1 MKNMRKL
8 ALILIIFTLAF
19 TPLYGV
25 KAQQLTES
33 MKTFFDSKIPG
44 IKIQVNAT
52 AKTQPSG
59 NITVVLSMKRLT
71 DVDVVDVEYFNLS
84 IYGFVRGE
92 EKTLMKN
99 ITDYDFT
106 LSETPRPYNF
116 TFIVPEQVWEATHGE
131 ITMTYSV
138 KSGPFGLVID
148 GLTCGFTMTL
158 VRNVYLENLE
168 NAFENLNNSYWQLHD
183 SYEQLNQTYWE
194 LQQNYTALRGNLN
207 ELGNTRTAVGILA
220 VTTVF
225 FVATTLYLVMRKP
238 KESW

>member
-1 MKNMRKL
+1 MKNIRKL
-8 ALILIIFTLAF
+8 ALILIIFALTFA
-19 TPLYGV
+19 PLYGA
-25 KAQQLTES
+25 KGQELTEN
-33 MKTFFDSKIPG
+33 MQTFFDSEIPG

-52 AKTQPSG
+52 ANVQPSA

-99 ITDYDFT
+99 ITEYDFA
-106 LSETPRPYNF
+106 LSETPRSYNF
-116 TFIVPEQVWEATHGE
+116 TFIVPEQIWEATLGE
-131 ITMTYSV
+131 ITVTYSV
-138 KSGPFGLVID
+138 KSGPFELGVDGLV
-148 GLTCGFTMTL
+148 CGFTMTL

-168 NAFENLNNSYWQLHD
+168 TTFENLNDSYWQLND

-194 LQQNYTALRGNLN
+194 LQQNYTALQGNAN
-207 ELGNTRTAVGILA
+207 ELGNTRMAMGILA

>member
-1 MKNMRKL
+1 MKSIRKL
-8 ALILIIFTLAF
+8 GLILIIFTLTFA
-19 TPLYGV
+19 PLYGV
-25 KAQQLTES
+25 KAQQLTEN
-33 MKTFFDSKIPG
+33 MKTFFDSEIPG

-52 AKTQPSG
+52 AKAQPSG

-99 ITDYDFT
+99 ITDYDFA
-106 LSETPRPYNF
+106 LSETPRHYNF

-138 KSGPFGLVID
+138 KSGPFGLVVD
-148 GLTCGFTMTL
+148 GLACGFTMTL

>member
-1 MKNMRKL
+1 MLIL
-8 ALILIIFTLAF
+8 ALTFIKSTTAQ
-19 TPLYGV
+19 TP
-25 KAQQLTES
+25 TEN
-33 MKTFFDSKIPG
+33 MKTFFDSEIPG

-52 AKTQPSG
+52 AKAQPTG

-99 ITDYDFT
+99 ITDYDFA
-106 LSETPRPYNF
+106 LSETPRHYNF

-138 KSGPFGLVID
+138 KSGPFGLVVD

-168 NAFENLNNSYWQLHD
+168 NAFESLNNSYWQLHD

-194 LQQNYTALRGNLN
+194 LQQNYTALQGNLN
-207 ELGNTRTAVGILA
+207 ELGNTRMAVGILA
-220 VTTVF
+220 VTSVF

-238 KESW
+238 RESW